1 MNILTEQA
9 AFLYNYL
16 RTVAKDPINLKF
28 DFAILKQ
35 WKTLHKGNR
44 FTKGHNLIIG
54 AITVFAILSSSSSWA
69 MMG

>member
-1 MNILTEQA
+1 MFKFNHKFLLFRVNILTEQA

-35 WKTLHKGNR
+35 WETLHKGNR
-44 FTKGHNLIIG
+44 FTKGHY
-54 AITVFAILSSSSSWA
+54 
-69 MMG
+69 